1 MQPRN
6 SDSKVSLKNL
16 LPWNAIQNLKS
27 KLLLTTMK
35 EVQHLKNNQDK
46 QNQAMQALKSNINT
60 FEKVNSTNC
69 YKSKPK
75 KKHKW
80 KIKII

>member
-1 MQPRN
+1 
-6 SDSKVSLKNL
+6 
-16 LPWNAIQNLKS
+16 
-27 KLLLTTMK
+27 MK

-69 YKSKPK
+69 YKNKPK
-75 KKHKW
+75 KN
-80 KIKII
+80 INERLRSFNPAMTETRDYLF

>member
-1 MQPRN
+1 
-6 SDSKVSLKNL
+6 
-16 LPWNAIQNLKS
+16 
-27 KLLLTTMK
+27 MK

-69 YKSKPK
+69 YKNKPK